1 MFVEYKSQSGHELE
15 DDIKKE
21 MSGDL
26 QKIFLA
32 ISNKLELLIYFI
44 NLFLIICLLL

>member
-32 ISNKLELLIYFI
+32 ISNKFDLLVYFM
-44 NLFLIICLLL
+44 NLVIICLLL